1 MALTPSQKS
10 QIESK
15 KDQIESKKRQIEG
28 LKNTVNNNK
37 ENLRGLIKA
46 TKDKSAKESYKRRL
60 ADSGE
65 YTKKQIEQIKESIQ
79 DLKEDIIRIKQG

>member
-15 KDQIESKKRQIEG
+15 KDQIESKKRNIES

-37 ENLRGLIKA
+37 EHLRSLIKS
-46 TKDKSAKESYKRRL
+46 TKDKATKESYKRRL
-60 ADSGE
+60 ADSHE
-65 YTKKQIEQIKESIQ
+65 YTKKHIEQIKESIQ